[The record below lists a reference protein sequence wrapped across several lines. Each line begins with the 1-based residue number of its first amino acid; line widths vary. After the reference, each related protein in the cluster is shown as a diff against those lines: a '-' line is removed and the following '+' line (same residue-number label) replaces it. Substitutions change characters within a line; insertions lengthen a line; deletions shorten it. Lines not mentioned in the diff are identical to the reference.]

1 MIIKPEMITGRIT
14 KYDLLPLSFLKKSPY
29 TGSKGSLRYK
39 IEREVIPLEEENAEA
54 SGEPGISVGEKEVK
68 PVQEKI
74 VLRVFCWTGP
84 NAFDETPEDEKTVKD
99 FDFSEEALGE
109 IIDYLNHIREEH
121 K

>member
-39 IEREVIPLEEENAEA
+39 IEREVIPIEEESAEA
-54 SGEPGISVGEKEVK
+54 LAEPGVSVGEKTVK
-68 PVQEKI
+68 PVQEQI
-74 VLRVFCWTGP
+74 VLRVFCWRGP

-109 IIDYLNHIREEH
+109 IIDYLNLVREEQQ
-121 K
+121 